1 MKKIFLLLIVFTSIS
16 FAQSYDTTAT
26 NNMDAILDEHNP
38 TLNDGTGTQI
48 SVMWNS
54 PGVYRMRSIMEWTLP
69 TGSGTISQ
77 ITLYCY
83 SSAKLGTSIID
94 LHELTT
100 DFVENQAT
108 WNIRKSGT
116 NWTTSGG
123 DYSATIIDETAGAA
137 ADAWQTWDIL
147 GGSSD
152 NPLTSLTWGNT
163 VRLLLKQKTESSS
176 SKYNT
181 YYSRDYTTD
190 TTKRPYIKITYV
202 PLSGFVPKVIFI
214 E

>member
-1 MKKIFLLLIVFTSIS
+1 MKKIFLFIIIFCSIS

-26 NNMDAILDEHNP
+26 NNMDVTLDEHNP
-38 TLNDGTGTQI
+38 TSNFGTDSQI
-48 SVMWNS
+48 AAMWNS
-54 PGVYRMRSIMEWTLP
+54 PSVYRMRSIMEWTLP
-69 TGSGTISQ
+69 AGTGTITE
-77 ITLYCY
+77 IALYCY
-83 SSAKLGTSIID
+83 VSGNFGTSVVD

-116 NWTTSGG
+116 NWTTAGG
-123 DYSATIIDETAGAA
+123 DYNATVIDETAATAG
-137 ADAWQTWDIL
+137 WQVWYIL
-147 GGSSD
+147 GGTSN